1 MASSIN
7 PNNIDGAYPVAG
19 QDNDSQGFR
28 DNFTNIKTNFTSAKS
43 EIESLQT
50 TSVTLAAENDF
61 NFTGI
66 ISKAVMKNNA
76 DSVNAL
82 GTVGGAIALDVSTG
96 IIHTAT
102 LNASSSISFTNWPT
116 TGRGGRVRF
125 IVTINNVAHT
135 LTLPAAV
142 TLGNETV
149 QGMSS
154 LVITFPATGTYIY
167 DFSTI
172 DAGSVILVE
181 DLTQSDTA
189 LGNIQITG
197 NTISAIN
204 TNGDIVL
211 SPNGTGTVKTDNLKF
226 DGNTISSTDTN
237 GDIIFSPDG
246 TGEIS
251 ITGTTAT
258 IITAATDQA
267 LTISP
272 NGSGA
277 VNVPAGYKDRAG
289 FGTNSLT
296 SKEYVDTVIAGGTI
310 ASIPLRHGVTI
321 GMMAA
326 TQANPVVITAS
337 DGSVRSITG
346 ATNASPVQIT
356 TSGAHGLV
364 SGDRVFISNVTG
376 MTDIN
381 DLDFYVKYVDAT
393 NFQLYSDIWLANPI
407 DGTAYGVYSGPSG
420 DVEKFINHNLEN
432 GAKIQITGVV
442 GMTELNSNTYYA
454 NNVTATT
461 FELYDDAGLLTS
473 TDGSGFT
480 AYTSG
485 GSVAVQEVI
494 ENGDTLVITSGTNM
508 NVGISN
514 DKYTVNLASDVL
526 GLDNLQTDVLELTTA
541 GTPTIQT
548 PAGSNANLAINPDG
562 TGVVLIG
569 GTAPTIATT
578 DSNLDLVIDPHGT
591 GKIDLKGEII
601 IDSSITTASG
611 SNANITLAPNGTG
624 KVLLSATEITT
635 GTNEDIVL
643 EPNGTGTIDFDGG
656 ITTATSATAGT
667 NGDVPAQVVG
677 YLIVK
682 IAGTEYKIPYYNT

>member
-43 EIESLQT
+43 EIEALQT
-50 TSVTLAAENDF
+50 SSVSLTAENDF

-76 DSVNAL
+76 DSVISL
-82 GTVGGAIALDVSTG
+82 GTVGGAITLDVATG

-102 LNASSSISFTNWPT
+102 LSASSNLSFTNWPT
-116 TGRGGRVRF
+116 AGKGGRVRF
-125 IVTINNVAHT
+125 IVTIANVAHT
-135 LTLPAAV
+135 LTLPGAV

-154 LVITFPATGTYIY
+154 LIITFPSTGTYIY

-172 DAGSVILVE
+172 DGGTVILVE

-197 NTISAIN
+197 NTISSIN
-204 TNGDIVL
+204 TNGDIIL
-211 SPNGTGTVKTDNLKF
+211 SPDGTGTVQTDNLKF

-237 GDIIFSPDG
+237 GDIILSPDG

-258 IITAATDQA
+258 IITAATDQT

-272 NGSGA
+272 NGTGA
-277 VNVPAGYKDRAG
+277 VNVPVGYKDRAG
-289 FGTNSLT
+289 FGTNSLA

-310 ASIPLRHGVTI
+310 ANIPLRHGVTI

-337 DGSVRSITG
+337 DGTTRNITG
-346 ATNASPVQIT
+346 ATQADPVRIT
-356 TSGAHGLV
+356 TSGSHNFAD
-364 SGDRVFISNVTG
+364 GDKIFISGVLG
-376 MTDIN
+376 MTELNGNSYFVKVANATQIDLY
-381 DLDFYVKYVDAT
+381 LDFLLNTTV
-393 NFQLYSDIWLANPI
+393 
-407 DGTAYGVYSGPSG
+407 DGTVFSPYGSDG
-420 DVEKFINHNLEN
+420 DVQKYIDHNLEN
-432 GAKIQITGVV
+432 GAQIRITGVS
-442 GMTELNSNTYYA
+442 GMTELNTNTYYA
-454 NNVTATT
+454 NNVTAST
-461 FELYDDAGLLTS
+461 FELYDDAGLGTS
-473 TDGSGFT
+473 TDGTAFA

-485 GSVAVQEVI
+485 GAVAVQEQI
-494 ENGDTLVITSGTNM
+494 DNGDTLNIVSGSNM
-508 NVGISN
+508 NVGVSN
-514 DKYTVNLASDVL
+514 DKFTVNMSSDVL
-526 GLDNLQTDVLELTTA
+526 NLDHLQTDVLELST
-541 GTPTIQT
+541 GSGGPKIQS
-548 PAGSNANLAINPDG
+548 PAGSNADLAINPDG
-562 TGVVLIG
+562 TGVVNIG
-569 GTAPTIATT
+569 GTAPTIGT
-578 DSNLDLVIDPHGT
+578 SSGNLDLIIDPNGS
-591 GKIDLKGEII
+591 GSIDLRGEII
-601 IDSSITTASG
+601 VDSSIVTASG
-611 SNANITLAPNGTG
+611 SNANVTLAPNGSG
-624 KVLLSATEITT
+624 KVVLSATELTT
-635 GTNEDIVL
+635 GTNEDLVL

-656 ITTATSATAGT
+656 ITTAASATTGA
-667 NGDVPAQVVG
+667 NGDVPAQVQG